1 MNTDCASDRTCFNNK
16 CVDPCLGTC
25 GQNAECRVINHAPLC
40 YCFSGYTGN
49 PLHAC
54 MPVISKHYFLSSYVL
69 YFISFFIQSFMS
81 FLTKQLSRNQ
91 LIRATLRLVALIVN
105 VVRLMATRFV
115 HVLIYVLVLHRI
127 VAPNVLLVRTAAQV
141 KRA

>member
-1 MNTDCASDRTCFNNK
+1 
-16 CVDPCLGTC
+16 
-25 GQNAECRVINHAPLC
+25 
-40 YCFSGYTGN
+40 
-49 PLHAC
+49 
-54 MPVISKHYFLSSYVL
+54 
-69 YFISFFIQSFMS
+69 MS